1 MSVRQLMIAIASV
14 GLILGS
20 GLWVARVWPIVI
32 ERRQAASIEGFWA
45 ANWLR
50 ISGLSERSLVIVKR
64 LPITPVWKESLERD
78 GYDTSRPFYYWYGVF
93 DTSAYEG
100 HLDVA
105 LRNSHEQYRGELT
118 AICRERAEYHKRMQR
133 VFLRG
138 AWLPWTRLED
148 FPPRPPVEGDDAD

>member
-1 MSVRQLMIAIASV
+1 VNRLVGRLRMSVRQLMIAIASV

-64 LPITPVWKESLERD
+64 LPITPVWKESLR
-78 GYDTSRPFYYWYGVF
+78 GMDTIPTDPFIIGMECSTRAPTRAISMSRSVTH
-93 DTSAYEG
+93 TS
-100 HLDVA
+100 
-105 LRNSHEQYRGELT
+105 N
-118 AICRERAEYHKRMQR
+118 I
-133 VFLRG
+133 G
-138 AWLPWTRLED
+138 AS
-148 FPPRPPVEGDDAD
+148 